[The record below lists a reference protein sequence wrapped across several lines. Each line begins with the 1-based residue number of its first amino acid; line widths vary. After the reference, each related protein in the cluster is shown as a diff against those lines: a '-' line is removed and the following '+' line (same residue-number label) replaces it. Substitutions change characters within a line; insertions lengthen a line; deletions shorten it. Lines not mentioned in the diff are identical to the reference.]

1 MTIRTTKKRKNK
13 HSKNKGVYNELRVIT
28 SLQKRI
34 KKMFGYTPTS
44 SQIRKVWKDYCKMI
58 GEGLA
63 KNEVVKLDKKNKV
76 FVLGERIKEG
86 TTAHRLM
93 KEGKT
98 LSRNRVVKIKNINIR
113 HLGIKYKIEFEHTGN
128 LRDDVYFV
136 AHKNLSAHVHKALLN
151 TQVNY
156 SIKP

>member
-1 MTIRTTKKRKNK
+1 MTKKHKRN
-13 HSKNKGVYNELRVIT
+13 HYKNKGVYNESRVIS

-34 KKMFGYTPTS
+34 KKMFGFTPTS
-44 SQIRKVWKDYCKMI
+44 SEIRKVWKNYCGMI

-63 KNEVVKLDKKNKV
+63 KNEVIKLDKKNKV
-76 FVLGERIKEG
+76 FVLGERLKEG
-86 TTAHRLM
+86 TTAHRLA

-98 LSRNRVVKIKNINIR
+98 LSRDKIVKIKKINAR
-113 HLGIKYKIEFEHTGN
+113 HLGIKYKIEFEHTGV
-128 LRDDVYFV
+128 LRDDVYFT
-136 AHKNLSAHVHKALLN
+136 AHKNLSHSVHNALIN